1 MAKGEEKSWSVCFA
15 FGWCFVFCKLLEM
28 ALLMVIFISMML
40 GNGFLFLMLQ
50 DLELCCVIFGRMQV
64 MERGDTWNTYG
75 DLETMEGKRTK
86 LSFFFRCFV
95 LFSLGVLRSR
105 KSN

>member
-1 MAKGEEKSWSVCFA
+1 MLEE
-15 FGWCFVFCKLLEM
+15 
-28 ALLMVIFISMML
+28 
-40 GNGFLFLMLQ
+40 
-50 DLELCCVIFGRMQV
+50 LELCCVIFGRMRI
-64 MERGDTWNTYG
+64 MEQGDAWYQYG
-75 DLETMEGKRTK
+75 DLETMEGKKTK

>member
-1 MAKGEEKSWSVCFA
+1 MTFSDGLCFLVLDVGR
-15 FGWCFVFCKLLEM
+15 FGV
-28 ALLMVIFISMML
+28 V
-40 GNGFLFLMLQ
+40 
-50 DLELCCVIFGRMQV
+50 LCYFFRKMRV
-64 MERGDTWNTYG
+64 MEQGDAWYKYG
-75 DLETMEGKRTK
+75 DLERMECKNTK